1 MCGGYLGRESV
12 NGRNNPKKI
21 EENRFYTNGNFDS
34 FPISRNYVSAN
45 GVAEEKRRCA
55 CIILHMLWL
64 FFVHNYIH
72 FL

>member
-34 FPISRNYVSAN
+34 FPIRDCSIIFLNVKSISYRCTF
-45 GVAEEKRRCA
+45 GVVTPTFTV
-55 CIILHMLWL
+55 IS
-64 FFVHNYIH
+64 
-72 FL
+72 